1 MKRSKSALTAVA
13 FALLSAGVAGSAFGQ
28 AQPGAD
34 RGGRTR
40 GNFDPAQ
47 FRAQMMERLKTQL
60 GASDDEWKVL
70 EPKVTK
76 VMDAAR
82 ASSSG
87 RGGFGGPGGPGGD
100 RGGRTRG
107 GDNGGTNGGTPAPT
121 TPTSAVAQ
129 AAQELRTVVENKSS
143 TPEECSQKLAA
154 YRAAREKAK
163 GDVMAAQK
171 ELKELLTPKQEAIL
185 VSSGTLE

>member
-28 AQPGAD
+28 AQPGGNN
-34 RGGRTR
+34 GGRQGR

-76 VMDAAR
+76 VMDASR
-82 ASSSG
+82 AASTN

-107 GDNGGTNGGTPAPT
+107 GDTAGGTPAAPT
-121 TPTSAVAQ
+121 TPATPVAQ
-129 AAQELRTVVENKSS
+129 AAQELRTVAENKAS
-143 TPEECSQKLAA
+143 TPEECAQKLAA

-163 GDVMAAQK
+163 GEVVAAQK

-185 VSSGTLE
+185 VSTGTLE